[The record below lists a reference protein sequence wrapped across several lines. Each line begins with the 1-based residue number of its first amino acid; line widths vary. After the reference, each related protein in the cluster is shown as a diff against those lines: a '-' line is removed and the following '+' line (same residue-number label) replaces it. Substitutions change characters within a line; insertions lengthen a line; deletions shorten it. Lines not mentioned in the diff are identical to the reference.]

1 VNRPT
6 DPQELARIAERLAGL
21 RQEHRVLDAEI
32 QEMQADI
39 SNDELQIKRL
49 KRRKLQIKDLIARL
63 ESALIPDQ
71 PA

>member
-1 VNRPT
+1 M
-6 DPQELARIAERLAGL
+6 AERLALL
-21 RQEHRVLDAEI
+21 RQEHRLLDAEI
-32 QEMQADI
+32 ERLQADVA
-39 SNDELQIKRL
+39 NDELQIKRM

>member
-1 VNRPT
+1 V
-6 DPQELARIAERLAGL
+6 AERLALL
-21 RQEHRVLDAEI
+21 RQEHRLLDAEI
-32 QEMQADI
+32 QRLQDDVA
-39 SNDELQIKRL
+39 NDELQIKRM